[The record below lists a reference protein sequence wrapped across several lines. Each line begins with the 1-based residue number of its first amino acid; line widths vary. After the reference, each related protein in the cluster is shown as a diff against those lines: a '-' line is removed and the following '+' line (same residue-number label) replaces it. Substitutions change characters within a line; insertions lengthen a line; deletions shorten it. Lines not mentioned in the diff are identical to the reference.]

1 MLVSLQGPKGLQA
14 YKVSEWFKVNKVS
27 NPKIENLLAYTS
39 FRPIICFSPNMSTDR
54 LL

>member
-39 FRPIICFSPNMSTDR
+39 FGPICFSSNISTDR

>member
-14 YKVSEWFKVNKVS
+14 CKVSEWFKVNKVS
-27 NPKIENLLAYTS
+27 NPEIENLLAYTS
-39 FRPIICFSPNMSTDR
+39 FRPICFSPNMSTDR